1 MIDIGGVEYT
11 TKEKELWSDTIPD
24 SNRIYI
30 KKSDTHLYGD
40 SYKFPAEVFIGLTN
54 GNNQEFTFLMTLI
67 PEYPPVKFS
76 ILSAITFSSL
86 LQ

>member
-1 MIDIGGVEYT
+1 MVVDLPAPF
-11 TKEKELWSDTIPD
+11 KP
-24 SNRIYI
+24 I
-30 KKSDTHLYGD
+30 KPTACPGSIVK
-40 SYKFPAEVFIGLTN
+40 
-54 GNNQEFTFLMTLI
+54 FTFLMTLI